1 MKRYLKFVILLSTI
15 FCLLFIF
22 NTCLAA
28 AADDCLSR
36 PDEGATLWNNMQD
49 CRKCGTC
56 TLDDFIRIAVNGS
69 KILLGFV
76 GSLALLA
83 FIVGGVIF
91 LTSGGNAEQVTK
103 GKQIILGAVIGL
115 VIVFASYAIIQFV
128 FTALNIPGTG
138 GGKWA
143 TSNWFNK

>member
-1 MKRYLKFVILLSTI
+1 MTNYIKFIIALFVLLVIPWQSCFAVSLL
-15 FCLLFIF
+15 
-22 NTCLAA
+22 NP
-28 AADDCLSR
+28 DDFSCVKSQS
-36 PDEGATLWNNMQD
+36 QD
-49 CRKCGTC
+49 GTGDC
-56 TLDDFIRIAVNGS
+56 TLNDFVRIATS
-69 KILLGFV
+69 LASIILGIV

-138 GGKWA
+138 GGEWA
-143 TSNWFNK
+143 TSNNWFNK